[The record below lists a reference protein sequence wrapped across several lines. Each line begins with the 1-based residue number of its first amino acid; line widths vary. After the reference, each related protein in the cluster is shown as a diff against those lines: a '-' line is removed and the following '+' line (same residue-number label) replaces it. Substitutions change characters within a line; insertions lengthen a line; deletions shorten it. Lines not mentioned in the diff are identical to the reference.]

1 VQSIFPTQFQLLL
14 ETTKAAY
21 KLTDKEPVRNK
32 LQETAKATVLATSKL
47 LESAKAAS
55 KSNKPEVQQQIS
67 AISSDVME
75 RINDYVNA
83 VRELPGAQKLALV
96 EEFGEDLDE
105 VAEKE
110 LRNAAKIIELA
121 AASLMK
127 PREENVELNWAEIT
141 VEDAIIEAARAIA
154 LATGTLVK
162 AAAASQR
169 ERVAAQKDIKT
180 KHLYKKDP
188 TWANGLI
195 SAAQAVSAT
204 TQQLVIIANNAAQH
218 KEGGDDNHL
227 VAAARSVAAS
237 TAQLVA
243 ASKAKA
249 DPMSQTQKT
258 LSDAAKSVAK
268 ATSELVNASKAV
280 AKREEEEKQRKL
292 SVTQQTKLQQSKIA
306 EIEMQAK
313 ILKLEK
319 KLASARQDLIQSRK
333 NEYAQK

>member
-1 VQSIFPTQFQLLL
+1 
-14 ETTKAAY
+14 
-21 KLTDKEPVRNK
+21 
-32 LQETAKATVLATSKL
+32 
-47 LESAKAAS
+47 
-55 KSNKPEVQQQIS
+55 
-67 AISSDVME
+67 
-75 RINDYVNA
+75 
-83 VRELPGAQKLALV
+83 
-96 EEFGEDLDE
+96 
-105 VAEKE
+105 
-110 LRNAAKIIELA
+110 
-121 AASLMK
+121 MK

-280 AKREEEEKQRKL
+280 ARREEEEKQRKL
-292 SVTQQTKLQQSKIA
+292 SVTQQSKLQQSKIA

-319 KLASARQDLIQSRK
+319 KLQSARQDLIQSRK